1 VEEKKA
7 TLEVVSFD
15 LDAAKIVDTQTTE
28 VTLAP
33 NASTEFWKGNVA
45 GQPTRTSAAQI
56 PKIIVVGARL
66 IDHDG
71 TVLARYGVLTRRLP
85 G

>member
-7 TLEVVSFD
+7 TLEVVFFD
-15 LDAAKIVDTQTTE
+15 LDTGGVVDSISTA

-45 GQPTRTSAAQI
+45 GYLTRTSGAQL

-66 IDHDG
+66 IDPDG
-71 TVLARYGVLTRRLP
+71 TILARYGKDRSQLT
-85 G
+85 

>member
-1 VEEKKA
+1 
-7 TLEVVSFD
+7 LEVVSFD
-15 LDAAKIVDTQTTE
+15 LDAGQVVDSRSTE

-33 NASTEFWKGNVA
+33 NASTEFWSGNVA
-45 GQPTRTSAAQI
+45 GQPTRTTDAQV

-66 IDHDG
+66 IDQDG
-71 TVLARYGVLTRRLP
+71 TVLARYGESQQTII